1 MKDYTIKPS
10 MYIYIVNI
18 SIFSMHFMYIL
29 KFLPII
35 ILSIGSITIAPTYFE
50 GHFNIFA

>member
-1 MKDYTIKPS
+1 MKDYRIKPS

-18 SIFSMHFMYIL
+18 SIFSMYFVYIL

-35 ILSIGSITIAPTYFE
+35 IFSIGSITKAPRYFE
-50 GHFNIFA
+50 GRFNIFA